1 MAEVRLDAPVA
12 EARGAGEA
20 IPTIPG
26 AVRYLGRGTTR
37 ALGMFTASFRPL
49 PDFLLIGAKRGG
61 TTSMFH
67 HLLAHPQV
75 LGLFP
80 SARRLPLR
88 AERKGVHYLDA
99 RFDAGPR
106 WYRSNFPSQPYRSL
120 VARRVGGPVLT
131 GEATPYYLFHPHAAA
146 RAQRAV
152 PRARIIVL
160 LRNPVDRAYSHYNE
174 QRRRGHEHLA
184 TFEEAVR
191 AEPGRLDGE
200 HERLVRDPSASSFA
214 HEHQSYV
221 TQGRYLEALDPWL
234 HAFPMEQVH
243 IVRSEDLYADTQSTY
258 DRVLHFLGLS
268 PFVLPDLAPM
278 NGTSSPP
285 LPVGLREHLAAE
297 LTPHNA
303 ALEDRLGRSFGW
315 DEP

>member
-1 MAEVRLDAPVA
+1 M
-12 EARGAGEA
+12 
-20 IPTIPG
+20 
-26 AVRYLGRGTTR
+26 
-37 ALGMFTASFRPL
+37 TASGRPL
-49 PDFLLIGAKRGG
+49 PDFLLIGAKRSG

-88 AERKGVHYLDA
+88 SERKGVHFFDT
-99 RFDAGPR
+99 RFEAGQR
-106 WYRSNFPSQPYRSL
+106 WYRSNFPSQSYRSL
-120 VARRVGGPVLT
+120 VARRAGGPVLA
-131 GEATPYYLFHPHAAA
+131 GEATPYYLFHPQAAA
-146 RAQRAV
+146 RARLVV
-152 PRARIIVL
+152 PGARILVL

-191 AEPGRLDGE
+191 AEPGRLEGE
-200 HERLVRDPSASSFA
+200 HERLVRDPSATSFA

-221 TQGRYLEALDPWL
+221 TQGRYLEALEPWL
-234 HAFPMEQVH
+234 HAFPMKQVH

-258 DRVLHFLGLS
+258 DQVLDFLGL
-268 PFVLPDLAPM
+268 PRFVLPDPEPL

-285 LPVGLREHLAAE
+285 LPDGLRARLVAE
-297 LTPHNA
+297 LAPHNA
-303 ALEDRLGRSFGW
+303 ALEDRLGRSFGSG
-315 DEP
+315 EP